1 MIFFA
6 LFRPI
11 FYRENDNASATNIKK
26 ICIVCFIAIEY
37 TENGKNCLVGK
48 RKRGR

>member
-26 ICIVCFIAIEY
+26 ICIACHTEY
-37 TENGKNCLVGK
+37 AENGKNCLVGK